1 MTTSTTTNKILFHV
15 EQLYRK
21 LIDGGANEALNTDE
35 RRWKIL
41 EKYFQMDRTQLVIFV
56 PILCRKLLGKRGPDI
71 EELQK
76 LLQYPISKI
85 DRIHLTIKQLIAKGL
100 ISRISPDFDE
110 DDCYS
115 FSVKRPVMNKVLQ
128 QEPFE
133 AEVVREKSIEGFLE
147 SIFSSFDALEQDELR
162 KGVLVCQ
169 VEDAFSDSYFQE
181 VGEVLKIKNLPLTQ
195 DQRTMICYIYFSS
208 LQSNS
213 ETISLDEVMAK
224 LAYKTNT
231 KKAICAD
238 LYASDHPFIKLE
250 LVDFRGSGGFKSTD
264 YMKWGRASYEIFG
277 KKADA
282 KTTLEKGTLILPE
295 KIATKKMMY
304 NEKEKKQIDELLHA
318 FSDEQ
323 FNQLMNRYRQKG
335 MAQNLIVC
343 LHGKPGTGK
352 TETCYQLAKQTGR
365 SVFRIDVDQIRDQYV
380 GESEKNLR
388 RMFGE
393 YKNLKNSSEKCPI
406 LLFNECDSLIR
417 KKVRE
422 THGTDQMANNM
433 INILL
438 EEVEL
443 LEGILF
449 CTTNSTSQFE
459 EAFYRR
465 LLFVIQLDP
474 PTSHIVEQLVLDKF
488 SEYGISLAVAK
499 KIAESYSLTGA
510 QLDNIQKKLIARLA
524 DKSTTEEAESMISE
538 MAKEELGKQVKRER
552 VVVKGFFR

>member
-1 MTTSTTTNKILFHV
+1 MTTSITTNKILFHV

-41 EKYFQMDRTQLVIFV
+41 EKYFQMDRTQLVIFI

-147 SIFSSFDALEQDELR
+147 SIFSSFDALEQEELR

-169 VEDAFSDSYFQE
+169 VEDAFLSPLFQE
-181 VGEVLKIKNLPLTQ
+181 VEEVSKIRNLPLTQ
-195 DQRTMICYIYFSS
+195 EQRAMLCYIYFTS

-213 ETISLDEVMAK
+213 ESINLDEVISK
-224 LAYKTNT
+224 LQF
-231 KKAICAD
+231 KAHTRKSICAD
-238 LYASDHPFIKLE
+238 VYAGEHPFIKHE
-250 LVDFRGSGGFKSTD
+250 LIDFRGSGGFKTTE
-264 YMKWGRASYEIFG
+264 YMKWGRSSYEIFG
-277 KKADA
+277 KKVD
-282 KTTLEKGTLILPE
+282 TRVTLEKGTLILPE
-295 KIATKKMMY
+295 NITTKKMFY
-304 NEKEKKQIDELLHA
+304 NEREKKEINQLYHSL
-318 FSDEQ
+318 SDE
-323 FNQLMNRYRQKG
+323 NYNSLINRYRDKG
-335 MAQNLIVC
+335 MPQNMIVC

-352 TETCYQLAKQTGR
+352 TETCYQMAKQTGR
-365 SVFRIDVDQIRDQYV
+365 AVFRIDVDQIRDQYV

-388 RMFGE
+388 RMFSE
-393 YKNLKNSSEKCPI
+393 YRNLRKTSKKCPI

-417 KKVRE
+417 GKVKE
-422 THGTDQMANNM
+422 SHGTDQMANNM

-443 LEGILF
+443 LEGILV
-449 CTTNSTSQFE
+449 CTTNDIAHFE

-474 PTSHIVEQLVLDKF
+474 PASHIVEQLILGKF
-488 SEYGISLAVAK
+488 SEYQISTDTAK
-499 KIAESYSLTGA
+499 TIADSYSLTGA
-510 QLDNIQKKLIARLA
+510 QLDNIQRKMIARMA
-524 DKSTTEEAESMISE
+524 SDSSIEAESMIIE
-538 MAKEELGKQVKRER
+538 MAKDELGKQVKTQR
-552 VVVKGFFR
+552 VVVKGFCR